1 MIFFTIFV
9 KKFANFNKM
18 SYLCTVFD
26 AAMVESVDT
35 KDFEKAFFR
44 QYEKQGKEC
53 SGGNPRSRSGLIR

>member
-35 KDFEKAFFR
+35 KDFEKIVFTSSNR
-44 QYEKQGKEC
+44 TMYE
-53 SGGNPRSRSGLIR
+53 

>member
-35 KDFEKAFFR
+35 KDFERIVFLH
-44 QYEKQGKEC
+44 EKQGKEC
-53 SGGNPRSRSGLIR
+53 SGGNA